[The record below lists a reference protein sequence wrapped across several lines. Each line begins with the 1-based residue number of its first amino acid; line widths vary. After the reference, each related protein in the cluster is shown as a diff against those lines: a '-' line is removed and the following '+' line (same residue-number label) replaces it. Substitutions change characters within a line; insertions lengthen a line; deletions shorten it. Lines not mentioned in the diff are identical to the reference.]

1 MKILIWVFCLSC
13 CFTALNV
20 NLYAQQKDSRTVK
33 KFIREGNKNYIDSA
47 YESAEILYKDALD
60 ENPRSL
66 VARFNLGNSLFK
78 QDKFDEAIDVYDK
91 LSKDENTNYNI
102 GNAYLKKEE
111 YEKAIEA
118 YKETLRKNPSDME
131 AKSNLAYAKKK
142 LQQQE
147 QNKDNQ
153 DNKDNKENQ
162 DSKDNKDKSGDSKNQ
177 SQKQQPEMSKE
188 EANYILNA
196 VEANEKKTREKV
208 GKLNAAKAAKNQ
220 PEKNW

>member
-1 MKILIWVFCLSC
+1 
-13 CFTALNV
+13 LNV